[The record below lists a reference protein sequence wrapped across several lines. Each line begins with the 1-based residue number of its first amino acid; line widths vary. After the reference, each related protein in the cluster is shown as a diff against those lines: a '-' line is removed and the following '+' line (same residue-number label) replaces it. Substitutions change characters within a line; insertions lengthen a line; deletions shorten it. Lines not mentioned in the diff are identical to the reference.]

1 MGHRLTYTFVV
12 LLALLSPLL
21 AQVSPQDQFL
31 QLYFSLQE
39 AERLEQDG
47 QLATARDRYK
57 DVADKLDNLKKDH
70 PEWEPGIVNFR
81 IKFVADKIAQLTD
94 KTDANPGAS
103 AAASATAT
111 TTPLPPGGIPSAPAS
126 APTFAAPP
134 APSAPATNPDDTDAL
149 KARVASLEKELADT
163 KLQLTGAL
171 AQATDLRQRLDAA
184 ERELATAKSSN
195 LEERVASIMDEN
207 NSLKAQLA
215 DAQTKIKAL
224 QDGSSTDTSPLK
236 QQLQDVQQQLAA
248 LENENQTFKATNN
261 DLKQQLEE
269 AKAKLGDSDK
279 QVAQQANADSV
290 HRENDIL
297 RGILTRQLQEQ
308 ARRDAAKHLAAEEIN
323 NLHIESK
330 VLAQQIDI
338 LSSPI
343 ITLSPDERS
352 LLRLD
357 AAAVVPASTTLE
369 AHLDSAPVDSSMAA
383 GTPPPSSAPQDPAAP
398 AAVPDPSAATPAA
411 PASNTDTPPPDLAS
425 KPKVP
430 DEMRPLAQQANDD
443 FSQGKYDDAAA
454 VYNKIIEHY
463 PDSLYAWSNLGVV
476 RFQQQRYPEAEKALL
491 ESIKL
496 NPNDAFSYS
505 ILGIVYYQE
514 GRFDD
519 AIDKLTRAST
529 LDPNDAR
536 TRNYLGIA
544 CSQKGWQEAAE
555 KQLRKA
561 IEIDPT
567 LGDAQFNL
575 AVIYATQKPPAR
587 ELARKHY
594 KAALDLGI
602 PKDPQLE
609 KFFSDDSAETAPAS
623 TPAPAAAPA
632 SDASATTPA
641 TAPVPMPPP
650 ATTPAAPASAPAPA
664 TASAK
669 P

>member
-39 AERLEQDG
+39 AERLEQNG

-81 IKFVADKIAQLTD
+81 IKFVADKIAELTD
-94 KTDANPGAS
+94 KSDANPSAS
-103 AAASATAT
+103 TPPAT
-111 TTPLPPGGIPSAPAS
+111 PPPPGSTPMSPTPAPA
-126 APTFAAPP
+126 APTTFASPP
-134 APSAPATNPDDTDAL
+134 APAASTPNPDDTDTL
-149 KARVASLEKELADT
+149 KARIASLEKELADT

-224 QDGSSTDTSPLK
+224 QDGSATDTSPLK
-236 QQLQDVQQQLAA
+236 QQLQDVQQQLAT
-248 LENENQTFKATNN
+248 LESENQTFKATNN

-269 AKAKLGDSDK
+269 EKAKLADSDK
-279 QVAQQANADSV
+279 QVAQQPNADSV
-290 HRENDIL
+290 HRENDVL

-308 ARRDAAKHLAAEEIN
+308 ARRDAAKRLAAEEIG

-330 VLAQQIDI
+330 VLEQQIDI

-369 AHLDSAPVDSSMAA
+369 AHLDTPPPGDSSMAA
-383 GTPPPSSAPQDPAAP
+383 APQTPNTSPAT
-398 AAVPDPSAATPAA
+398 PDPTAATP
-411 PASNTDTPPPDLAS
+411 PATASSTDTPASTPDLSS

-514 GRFDD
+514 GHYDD

-609 KFFSDDSAETAPAS
+609 KFFSDDTAETAPAN
-623 TPAPAAAPA
+623 TPAAPPAPPA
-632 SDASATTPA
+632 DSSTVNPA
-641 TAPVPMPPP
+641 TAPAP
-650 ATTPAAPASAPAPA
+650 TSPAATSNAPA
-664 TASAK
+664 TAAAK